1 MKGFGAIKKFSLF
14 KIVSIIAISVLAIVI
29 VVQIGIMI
37 NLRNKTQKVSE
48 ENQEISSTLSNF

>member
-14 KIVSIIAISVLAIVI
+14 KIVSIIAISILAIVI